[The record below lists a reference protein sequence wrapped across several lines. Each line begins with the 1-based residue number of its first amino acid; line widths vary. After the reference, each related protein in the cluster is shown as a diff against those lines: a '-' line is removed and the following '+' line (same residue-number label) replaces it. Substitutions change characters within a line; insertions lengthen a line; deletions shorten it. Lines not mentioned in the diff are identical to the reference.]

1 MRARWK
7 PSRLGV
13 NGRGAARLSWGFGI
27 LAGAIAVLQ
36 QAFPEADREQLR
48 RILTRTA
55 DKVGP
60 RNYDERGWNGY
71 NGFGRINL
79 YRAVSLSDLD
89 GDGVPGD
96 GDGSYTVGDRPC
108 ADGVLSGC
116 DDNCPETPNPEQRD
130 SDSDGVGDACSG

>member
-1 MRARWK
+1 M
-7 PSRLGV
+7 
-13 NGRGAARLSWGFGI
+13 NRGAARLSWGFGI

-79 YRAVSLSDLD
+79 YRAVTLADLD

-96 GDGSYTVGDRPC
+96 GDGSYAVGDRPC
-108 ADGVLSGC
+108 ASGVLTGC

-130 SDSDGVGDACSG
+130 ADADGVGDACDS